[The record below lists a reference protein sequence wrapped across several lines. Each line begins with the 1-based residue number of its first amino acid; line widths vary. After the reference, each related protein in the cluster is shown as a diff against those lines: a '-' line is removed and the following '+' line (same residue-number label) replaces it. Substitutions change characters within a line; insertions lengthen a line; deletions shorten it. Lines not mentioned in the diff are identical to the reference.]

1 MTITISEITD
11 KQDQVNL
18 LLIHN
23 EKEQR
28 IVVSRGDGGYLVD
41 VYKANTDEAKVEYEY
56 TLDSGLTKREVAICL
71 NTLLETLAWFV
82 DYQVCE

>member
-28 IVVSRGDGGYLVD
+28 IVVSKGDGGYLVD
-41 VYKANTDEAKVEYEY
+41 VYKANTDEAKVEYDY